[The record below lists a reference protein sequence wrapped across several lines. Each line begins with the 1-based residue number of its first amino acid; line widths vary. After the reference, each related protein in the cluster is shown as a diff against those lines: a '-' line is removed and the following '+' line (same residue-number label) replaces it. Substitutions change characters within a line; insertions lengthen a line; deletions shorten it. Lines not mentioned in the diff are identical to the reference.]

1 MNVEK
6 TICAVATPRGEGG
19 IGIIKISGPNT
30 LHICNQIFYK
40 EKDLITKNYL
50 TNFWKNNKK
59 GKNFIHGYIIDPFQ
73 QNFIIDEVLLALM
86 KSPHSYTRED
96 VVEIQSHSGPL
107 ILKKILELLVTIG
120 AVIAEPGEF
129 TKRAFLNGR
138 IDLAQAEATID
149 IIKAKNLNALKMANK
164 AIHGELS
171 HKINRIRSI
180 IIETITEIQAVL
192 EFPED
197 VYEFSNK
204 KKWQHTIEKLLSD
217 RLKPLIKSYHASY
230 ADRNGVKVGIIGRPN
245 VGKSCF
251 LNSLLNKER
260 AIVTNIPGTT
270 RDIIEDRMIIE
281 GIEVFLYDTAGIHE
295 SDDIVEKI
303 GVKKTLEIIDQCD
316 LILYMVDV
324 LDPFNSDDLNIIS
337 KLKNTLVLYVV
348 NKIDLVNDNF
358 LNELYTKVNFTP
370 CMYISAL
377 SHSSVKKAGNKI
389 IELIHEKF
397 KSSDMDFIVP
407 NFRQLILLEKSCK
420 KLEIAINEFNSD
432 QPEDIVV
439 IGLEEAAKA
448 LGNILGINVEPDI
461 IDNIFNNFCIG
472 K

>member
-1 MNVEK
+1 LNVEK

-19 IGIIKISGPNT
+19 IGIIKISGPDA
-30 LHICNQIFYK
+30 LYICNQIFYK

-50 TNFWKNNKK
+50 NNFWKNNKK
-59 GKNFIHGYIIDPFQ
+59 GNNFIHGYIIDPF

-164 AIHGELS
+164 AVQGELS
-171 HKINRIRSI
+171 HKINNIRNVV
-180 IIETITEIQAVL
+180 IETITEIQAVL

-197 VYEFSNK
+197 VYEFLNK

-230 ADRNGVKVGIIGRPN
+230 ADRNGFKVGIIGRPN

-270 RDIIEDRMIIE
+270 RDIIEDRMILE
-281 GIEVFLYDTAGIHE
+281 GVEVFLYDTAGIHE

-337 KLKNTLVLYVV
+337 KFKDTLVLYVV

-377 SHSSVKKAGNKI
+377 SHSSVKKAENKI

-397 KSSDMDFIVP
+397 KNSDMDFIVP

-420 KLEIAINEFNSD
+420 NLEMVINEFNSD

-448 LGNILGINVEPDI
+448 LGNILGINVKPDI
-461 IDNIFNNFCIG
+461 IDNIFNSFCIG